1 MIRNLVVGALAMIA
15 LACLPAASNADQY
28 VSGYTRSNGTYV
40 APHMRSSPDSSYN
53 NNYGTSPNVN
63 PYTGSTGTRAPTV
76 NDQPPSYGYG
86 SGMGNTLTQPRS
98 AYGSRPYNPYGQ

>member
-15 LACLPAASNADQY
+15 LACMPATSNADQY

-53 NNYGTSPNVN
+53 NNYSTSPKVN
-63 PYTGSTGTRAPTV
+63 PYTGSTGTRSPTV
-76 NDQPPSYGYG
+76 NDQPPSYG
-86 SGMGNTLTQPRS
+86 SGLGNSLTQPRS
-98 AYGSRPYNPYGQ
+98 TYGSRPYNPYGQ